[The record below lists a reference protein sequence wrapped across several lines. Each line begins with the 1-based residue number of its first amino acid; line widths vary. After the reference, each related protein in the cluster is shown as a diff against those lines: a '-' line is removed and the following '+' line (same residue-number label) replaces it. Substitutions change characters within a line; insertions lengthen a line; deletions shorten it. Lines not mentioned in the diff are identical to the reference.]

1 MYQDDLSRNVS
12 ASWPWRGDEQH
23 AAPRAQS
30 HVRRLLR
37 ALWREPL
44 THFLALGIVI
54 FIVSHAIEAHSKRY
68 VITVSPGDVTR
79 ITNSYAQQYGN
90 APDASQLRRM
100 LDNYVREEI
109 YLREGVAL
117 GLDKDDE
124 IVRRRIAQKFE
135 FLQGDLAVPRD
146 PSDAEL
152 KDWFAS
158 HKARFIAPARRSFDQ
173 LYFSADRRG
182 DAAARALAEAALRA
196 TTSGQAPRAADDF
209 PGPKT
214 IAAVS
219 QDDTQ
224 RIFGGP
230 EFARAVFGTTPG
242 RWVGPL
248 HSGFGWHLIRVT
260 DAAAP
265 HQRSFDEARN
275 DARNAW
281 QQADRDAR
289 NDTIWRQLRGRYTV
303 RVEGK

>member
-1 MYQDDLSRNVS
+1 MYQDDLTRAAPAN
-12 ASWPWRGDEQH
+12 WPWRGDEQRG
-23 AAPRAQS
+23 APPSRA
-30 HVRRLLR
+30 RRLLR

-54 FIVSHAIEAHSKRY
+54 FVVSHTIEAHSKRY
-68 VITVSPGDVTR
+68 VITVSPADVTR
-79 ITNSYAQQYGN
+79 VTNSYAQQYGN

-135 FLQGDLAVPRD
+135 FLQGDMAVPRE
-146 PSDAEL
+146 PSEAEL
-152 KDWFAS
+152 KGWFAA
-158 HKARFIAPARRSFDQ
+158 HKAQFISPARRSFDQ
-173 LYFSADRRG
+173 LYFSVDQRG
-182 DAAARALAEAALRA
+182 DAAAHALADAALRA
-196 TTSGQAPRAADDF
+196 TLAGQPVAADDF

-230 EFARAVFGTTPG
+230 EFARTVFGAAPG
-242 RWVGPL
+242 RWFGPL

-260 DAAAP
+260 DAIAS
-265 HQRSFDEARN
+265 HQRSFEEARA
-275 DARNAW
+275 DARTAW

-289 NDTIWRQLRGRYTV
+289 NDDIWRQLRARYTV
-303 RVEGK
+303 RVEDK